1 MAPIPDD
8 DESYDVRMIVCLKPL
23 RTATDMD
30 KSVLDELENVVMH
43 GALQHL
49 LVLPD
54 RSWSD
59 RELASYHAKQFIF
72 KLQERRARA
81 NLGAGRASM
90 RVQPERF

>member
-1 MAPIPDD
+1 
-8 DESYDVRMIVCLKPL
+8 MIVCLKPF
-23 RTATDMD
+23 RTADSMD
-30 KSVLDELENVVMH
+30 KTVLDELENVIMH

-59 RELASYHAKQFIF
+59 RELAAYHAKQFIF
-72 KLQERRARA
+72 KLSERRARA

-90 RVQPERF
+90 RVESQQF